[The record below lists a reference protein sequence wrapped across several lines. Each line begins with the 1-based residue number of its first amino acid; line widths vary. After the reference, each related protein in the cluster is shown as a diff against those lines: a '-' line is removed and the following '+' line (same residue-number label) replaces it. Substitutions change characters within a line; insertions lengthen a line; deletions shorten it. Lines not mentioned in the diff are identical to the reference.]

1 VDNLRQKVLLSKKA
15 FLETT
20 SIAADQRS
28 KALQSIANKL
38 IAKTPEILAANKKDL
53 KIAEPLVAKGKISE
67 ALFKRLKLS
76 ENKIKDIATGV
87 NSVNALADPVAKT
100 LSCLELDSGL
110 ELFQITV
117 PIGVICTIFE
127 SRPDALVQI
136 SSLCIKSANAA
147 ILKGG
152 TEAQNSNQ
160 VLANIIREA
169 LVECGLPLD
178 LVQLIE
184 TREDV
189 KKILTMD
196 DAIDLIVP
204 RGSNEFVSFIQ
215 KNTNIPVLGHASGIC
230 HEFVDQDA
238 DLEKAFNICFDAK
251 VQYPAVC
258 NAMETLL
265 VDEAIG
271 EQFLPKM
278 VEKYLAA
285 GVELRGDQKVIDL
298 LQIHNFAIKKAKE
311 EDWLCEYNDLIL
323 SIKIVADMEQAIEFI
338 NRCGSS
344 HTDGIVTENK
354 EKALAFITRIDSSS
368 VLWNA
373 STRFSDGY
381 RYGKGAEVGIA
392 TGKIH
397 SRGPAGIE
405 SLLTYKYILVGNGH
419 TVTDYSGANAKKFSH
434 RKLDKQW

>member
-1 VDNLRQKVLLSKKA
+1 MNDLRQKVSSSKMA
-15 FLETT
+15 FLKTA
-20 SIAADQRS
+20 SIEAQQRS
-28 KALQSIANKL
+28 NALKRIADEL
-38 IAKTPEILAANKKDL
+38 IAKTPQILAANEKDL
-53 KIAEPLVAKGKISE
+53 EATKPLVEKGEISE

-76 ENKIKDIATGV
+76 ESKIRDMAVGV
-87 NSVNALADPVAKT
+87 QSVEELANPVGKT
-100 LSCLELDSGL
+100 LSCLELDRGL

-127 SRPDALVQI
+127 SRPDALIQI
-136 SSLCIKSANAA
+136 SSLCIKSANAV

-160 VLANIIREA
+160 ILATIVRDALRENN
-169 LVECGLPLD
+169 LPVD

-189 KKILTMD
+189 KNILTMD
-196 DAIDLIVP
+196 DLIDLIVP

-230 HEFVDQDA
+230 HEYVAQDA
-238 DLEKAFNICFDAK
+238 DLNKAYSICFDAK

-265 VDEAIG
+265 VDEAIS
-271 EQFLPKM
+271 EQFLPEMAK
-278 VEKYLAA
+278 KYLDA
-285 GVELRGDQKVIDL
+285 GVELRGDQRVVAVLQAHDID
-298 LQIHNFAIKKAKE
+298 IKEASE
-311 EDWLCEYNDLIL
+311 EDWTYEYNDLIL
-323 SIKIVADMEQAIEFI
+323 SIKIVGDMNEAIDFI
-338 NRCGSS
+338 NRCGSA
-344 HTDGIVTENK
+344 HTDGIITENK
-354 EKALAFITRIDSSS
+354 EKALAFITRVDSSS
-368 VLWNA
+368 VVWNA

-397 SRGPAGIE
+397 TRGPAGID
-405 SLLTYKYILVGNGH
+405 SLLTYKYVLVGDGH
-419 TVTDYSGANAKKFSH
+419 VVANYSGNDARKFTH
-434 RKLDKQW
+434 RKLEKSW